1 MKLTNKNLIA
11 ALAGIALLAV
21 ANPVK
26 AQYKPMGDD
35 GITASPKVRAQL
47 GELKAKAKSPL
58 VGAGS
63 RACPKCKDEWVTLP
77 NKQAKPAQFLLSRGV
92 PTQKVARHLCASCD
106 TTITVEGL
114 SKATR
119 HNVVTHQC
127 NSCGAHTLA
136 CCGASKEGA
145 THAPL

>member
-11 ALAGIALLAV
+11 ALAGTALLAV
-21 ANPVK
+21 ASPVK
-26 AQYKPMGDD
+26 AQYTPTGDD

-47 GELKAKAKSPL
+47 GELKARAKSPI
-58 VGAGS
+58 VGADLM
-63 RACPKCKDEWVTLP
+63 ACPKCKDEWVTMP

-92 PTQKVARHLCASCD
+92 PSQKVARHLCPSCD
-106 TTITVEGL
+106 TKITVEGL

-119 HNVVTHQC
+119 HHVVTHQC
-127 NSCGAHTLA
+127 SPCGAHTLA